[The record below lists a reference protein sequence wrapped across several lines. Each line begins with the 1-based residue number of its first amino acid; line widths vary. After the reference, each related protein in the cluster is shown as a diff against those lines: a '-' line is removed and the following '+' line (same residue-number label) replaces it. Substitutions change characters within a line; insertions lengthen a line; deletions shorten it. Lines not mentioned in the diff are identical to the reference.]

1 MFSVKYIVVTLT
13 LIVFFFLFI
22 LYNGE
27 FFLNF
32 FGEKNINYLNKN
44 SNESI
49 YNTFISDNGIKEIPL
64 FYYSDYDC
72 LIIDEIPLK
81 FYLFFSFTLFFLGV
95 LGIIFNRKSII
106 NLMLCVELMLFGAS
120 LNFIFFSIFL
130 SLPSGQIFAL
140 IIITIAAADSAIGL
154 GILIAAFYLKRN
166 ISFEAFSSLKG

>member
-49 YNTFISDNGIKEIPL
+49 YNTF
-64 FYYSDYDC
+64 
-72 LIIDEIPLK
+72 
-81 FYLFFSFTLFFLGV
+81 SFLYG
-95 LGIIFNRKSII
+95 
-106 NLMLCVELMLFGAS
+106 
-120 LNFIFFSIFL
+120 
-130 SLPSGQIFAL
+130 
-140 IIITIAAADSAIGL
+140 
-154 GILIAAFYLKRN
+154 Y
-166 ISFEAFSSLKG
+166 